1 MEMRF
6 TKNNTRQLRLAFVI
20 TLSAAVFLVAGM
32 PAWAAQNLVYTV
44 SNNTQ
49 TNQNS
54 VIALVN
60 DGLGNLSPVTGS
72 PFLTSGTGVGPGNM
86 TDAQWNSDGE
96 VITNAAGTLLFA
108 VNGHTNTI
116 AAFSINAD
124 GSLTAVPGSPF
135 PSGGTQPASIA
146 YKDNALGNGNSIMI
160 VANKDS
166 DPLQTQ
172 TVPNYTTFSVSSTGV
187 ITPLSQTVTLPAGA
201 SPAQVIYRRGGTA
214 GFFGVEFLAGTLTS
228 YKLDRFGSMSMT
240 NQLSLPGPSPV
251 AVGGV
256 LHPKVKGLYLTLPAD
271 HQIGVY
277 GYDSKGKLFPIGTA
291 SNLGLA
297 VCWAAINAAG
307 TRLYTSETPSG
318 TVEVYDITDPKKP
331 TMLQY
336 FTVSGSSPLAQPA
349 HMHFDVTEKFLYV
362 LDRNGVL
369 HVLNVASDGTLT
381 ETITPYNLGLPA
393 GTVPLGLAVLS
404 K

>member
-1 MEMRF
+1 MTF
-6 TKNNTRQLRLAFVI
+6 AKNNRRLLRVAFVI
-20 TLSAAVFLVAGM
+20 TILTAMCLVVGA

-44 SNNTQ
+44 ANNTQ

-60 DGLGNLSPVTGS
+60 DGLGNLTPVTGS

-124 GSLTAVPGSPF
+124 GSLTAVPGSPLS
-135 PSGGTQPASIA
+135 SGGTQPASIA

-172 TVPNYTTFSVSSTGV
+172 TAPNYTTFSVSSTGV

-201 SPAQVIYRRGGTA
+201 SPAQVIYRRGGTP
-214 GFFGVEFLAGTLTS
+214 GFFGVEFLSGTLTS
-228 YKLDRFGSMSMT
+228 YKLTQTGSMSIT
-240 NQLSLPGPSPV
+240 NQLALPGPTPV

-256 LHPKVKGLYLTLPAD
+256 LHPTLKGLYLTLPAN

-277 GYDSKGKLFPIGTA
+277 GYDSKGKLAAVGTA
-291 SNLGLA
+291 TNQGIA

-307 TRLYTSETPSG
+307 TRLYTSQTPSG
-318 TVEVYDITDPKKP
+318 TVEVYDITNAKKP

-336 FTVSGSSPLAQPA
+336 FTVTGTTPQPA
-349 HMHFDVTEKFLYV
+349 HMHFDVTGNFLYV

-369 HVLNVASDGTLT
+369 HVVNVASDGTLS

-393 GTVPLGLAVLS
+393 GTVPLGLAVIS